1 MGIQMLDLGMSI
13 VNGDISATL
22 FEELNET
29 QQSSI
34 VGGSTVN
41 DLEATF
47 GATQSL
53 AGAAGQTLTAIER
66 EAVTGQGQIGQKSG
80 GVLGATGNTVF
91 NALGG

>member
-1 MGIQMLDLGMSI
+1 MAIQMLYLGMSI
-13 VNGDISATL
+13 GNGDISATL

-47 GATQSL
+47 GAT
-53 AGAAGQTLTAIER
+53 
-66 EAVTGQGQIGQKSG
+66 
-80 GVLGATGNTVF
+80 
-91 NALGG
+91 